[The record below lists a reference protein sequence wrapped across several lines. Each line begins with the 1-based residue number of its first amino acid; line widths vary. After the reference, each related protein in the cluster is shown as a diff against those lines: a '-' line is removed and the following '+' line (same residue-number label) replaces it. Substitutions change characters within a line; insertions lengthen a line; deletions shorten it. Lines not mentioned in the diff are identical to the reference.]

1 MMWGGNGTIMTINN
15 SGAIIQQNLQ
25 VNGKI
30 GVGVSPTFPLQISAY
45 YNTTASYV
53 YVRTGYNGGA
63 DYGSTSY
70 NANFSA
76 SFAYSIFVSGNI
88 ANASDRRIKKE
99 INDINDDGALQQ
111 ILAIQPK
118 TYKYIDEMGRGSS
131 VIYGF
136 IAQQVREVIPLA
148 VEIVKD
154 YIPNIYQF
162 GNCNSNIIALEED
175 VSEKLNIG
183 DKIKIFDDNDKSD
196 FCNINNINSN
206 VIEIDKEINSSNVFI
221 YGKEIND
228 FHTLKKDYIFTL
240 NVCATQELY
249 KLIQQQNT
257 IIEDLQ
263 NQINE
268 LKHNN

>member
-1 MMWGGNGTIMTINN
+1 MWGGNGTIMTINN
-15 SGAIIQQNLQ
+15 SGATIQQNLQ

-45 YNTTASYV
+45 YNTTASFV

-63 DYGSTSY
+63 DFGSTSY

-162 GNCNSNIIALEED
+162 GNCNSNIITLEED

-196 FCNINNINSN
+196 FYNINNINSN